1 MDEEKE
7 IKVVYWNLQEAIG
20 RMQHLEKTAGSRK
33 IEISMP
39 HSQGKFSEELIRL
52 ADSLNECGQIFS
64 QIAGQT
70 GALLQIASE
79 SFRTADDTAAKQYQ
93 K

>member
-1 MDEEKE
+1 MDTIEVKYWE
-7 IKVVYWNLQEAIG
+7 IQDAIG

-39 HSQGKFSEELIRL
+39 QSQGEFTEELIRL
-52 ADSLNECGQIFS
+52 ADSLNECGRVFS

-70 GALLQIASE
+70 GTLLKMASE
-79 SFRTADDTAAKQYQ
+79 SFKKADDTAAKQYE